1 MITLMGV
8 QAETFTVGS
17 LSYTT
22 ISNVSVK
29 CTGLTAAAAFEH
41 PSMVIIPGRVTNNGT
56 EYRVTTIGEKAFY
69 GNSYLTSVRMGWGIQ
84 TIDTD
89 AFKNCSSLAFVGLPS
104 SITKINSGAFV
115 NCTSMAGFRV
125 AAITPPTVATGAFYG
140 MASSVVVTSTYAAQS
155 AYNAKEVWKAIDNN
169 ENVGY
174 DGTLANDFGSGG
186 VYYIYSTD
194 ITTASGSA
202 KCTLVGVDKNVTS
215 TSMGPTYDYTCQEY
229 GNGSPYKSDIT
240 QVAGY
245 ACQNHPALTTFKV
258 LISTGTLIDSHA
270 FYNCQKLKTVMLYG
284 NNLQIGTSA
293 FGHCTALN
301 DLKLYNT
308 NEATGISSIGSYA
321 FYDTGVTEVYIPSSL
336 SSYGSGAFA
345 GCTKLTKFTVSA
357 NSTHFAAS
365 EGGALYDKNFARLY
379 QVGAASTVSTTAKGC
394 RSIMPYAWWGNTKV
408 TDLDVRFGVT
418 TIQSNAFGNM
428 TQLNYLKIPSSV
440 KTITTDALDNLKT
453 VNGLFINMKNPPTVS
468 LNNLNSTCY
477 FVNVPHGSVKAY
489 KNHSSWQKFN
499 EYLPG
504 GYDFMVADANSIYKF
519 YYTVDSVY
527 SYTDT
532 NVQSAAAAGTA
543 CMVQGRRAYTEGNYP
558 STIPVANY
566 VADIEDKHYIVTN
579 IAPSFCRYTDN
590 ITAINGGKGLKVIGD
605 SAFKGCKQLKSF
617 SLPNLR
623 EIGAAAFRDC
633 IRLSSI
639 TLGNKLETLGLSAFY
654 GCTSLTGEIVIP
666 SSIKM
671 IRSYCFAHCSNLNSL
686 FLESVSSATIYKR
699 FFQYNASGFKC
710 YVNLNDYYRLYGLAD
725 WSDDNGTAMSRLVPF
740 YKAIYEWSAISS
752 FASMKLPTDATFYTI
767 PSYDAATHTA
777 KTQVITGT
785 VKGKTGLL
793 VHATPGKMYRFD
805 LPTGT
810 IVTPTNLLKG
820 AGQDNLLI
828 TPPSNSSYYYFKSS
842 EKKFVHFTNDRTFQ
856 AYHCYLDIPL
866 ATAPATDIIKV
877 DIIPYTNFIKGDV
890 NGDGK
895 VNVSDVTALINMIL
909 GITTTDQTRAD
920 VNGDGKVNVSD
931 VTALINLIL
940 GIN

>member
-1 MITLMGV
+1 MITIKVGGTPLYIPKDTTLVLEQHNNSFDIDNITSDVIWTFDLPAKPNARALNQAHYINISNHKRYRCEISFAGV
-8 QAETFTVGS
+8 VVSNGYLFVQSVVDEKTISCGVVLDGLGEEFGNRKLKENDYGDDVVISQPTDSLEQHRTNWYNFLTGS
-17 LSYTT
+17 L
-22 ISNVSVK
+22 N
-29 CTGLTAAAAFEH
+29 
-41 PSMVIIPGRVTNNGT
+41 
-56 EYRVTTIGEKAFY
+56 
-69 GNSYLTSVRMGWGIQ
+69 
-84 TIDTD
+84 
-89 AFKNCSSLAFVGLPS
+89 
-104 SITKINSGAFV
+104 
-115 NCTSMAGFRV
+115 
-125 AAITPPTVATGAFYG
+125 
-140 MASSVVVTSTYAAQS
+140 
-155 AYNAKEVWKAIDNN
+155 
-169 ENVGY
+169 
-174 DGTLANDFGSGG
+174 
-186 VYYIYSTD
+186 
-194 ITTASGSA
+194 
-202 KCTLVGVDKNVTS
+202 
-215 TSMGPTYDYTCQEY
+215 
-229 GNGSPYKSDIT
+229 
-240 QVAGY
+240 
-245 ACQNHPALTTFKV
+245 
-258 LISTGTLIDSHA
+258 
-270 FYNCQKLKTVMLYG
+270 
-284 NNLQIGTSA
+284 
-293 FGHCTALN
+293 
-301 DLKLYNT
+301 
-308 NEATGISSIGSYA
+308 
-321 FYDTGVTEVYIPSSL
+321 
-336 SSYGSGAFA
+336 
-345 GCTKLTKFTVSA
+345 
-357 NSTHFAAS
+357 
-365 EGGALYDKNFARLY
+365 
-379 QVGAASTVSTTAKGC
+379 
-394 RSIMPYAWWGNTKV
+394 
-408 TDLDVRFGVT
+408 
-418 TIQSNAFGNM
+418 
-428 TQLNYLKIPSSV
+428 
-440 KTITTDALDNLKT
+440 
-453 VNGLFINMKNPPTVS
+453 
-468 LNNLNSTCY
+468 
-477 FVNVPHGSVKAY
+477 
-489 KNHSSWQKFN
+489 
-499 EYLPG
+499 
-504 GYDFMVADANSIYKF
+504 ANSIYKF
-519 YYTVDSVY
+519 YYTVDSFY

-532 NVQSAAAAGTA
+532 NFQSAAAAGTA
-543 CMVQGRRAYTEGNYP
+543 CMVQGRRAYTEGNYT

-890 NGDGK
+890 NGDGRVNVSDVTELINMILGVTTMNK
-895 VNVSDVTALINMIL
+895 TRADVNGDGQVNVSDVTALINIIL
-909 GITTTDQTRAD
+909 G
-920 VNGDGKVNVSD
+920 VG
-931 VTALINLIL
+931 
-940 GIN
+940 